1 MFLDAAMDATTG
13 DAPMRA
19 PAFARVEVHFDAG
32 AVADVWADMEAR
44 AASTVYQ
51 TRGFLLPWIAHLGAA
66 RGLRSFYLVARDA
79 TGRPTLFLPLG
90 LARSGPVRWA
100 TYLGGRDSNLNMPL
114 VAPGAPWTPE
124 ALKRLLRE
132 AARTAGVDLYV
143 LKNQPAQWRTRDN
156 PLMLLPHSPAAS
168 AAYGTSLGTGA
179 KELFEAKL
187 SKDTRKKLRKKEARL
202 MEMGRLSHL
211 VAHDDASRRRV
222 LDAFTA
228 QKCARFA
235 AKGIASAFGSAAM
248 RGFLEQASRDGAIE
262 LHALTLD
269 ERVIAVYGGGAQAGH
284 WSGMFN
290 SFDAD
295 PEISRASPGDLLL
308 MRIVADL
315 HTRGIVSMDL
325 GIGEARYKA
334 ALCDTPIALFDSIV
348 PVTARGRGATL
359 AANTAL
365 AAKRA
370 IKANPRLHALAMR
383 ATRLLSARGN
393 S

>member
-1 MFLDAAMDATTG
+1 MFLDAAMDATSG
-13 DAPMRA
+13 DAPARA
-19 PAFARVEVHFDAG
+19 PTFARVEVHFEAG
-32 AVADVWADMEAR
+32 AVADIWADMEAR
-44 AASTVYQ
+44 AASTIYQ
-51 TRGFLLPWIAHLGAA
+51 TRAFLLPWLAHLGAA
-66 RGLRSFYLVARDA
+66 RGLRPVYILARDA
-79 TGRPTLFLPLG
+79 ADRPTLLLPLG
-90 LARSGPVRWA
+90 LARTGPVRWA

-124 ALKRLLRE
+124 ALKRVLRE
-132 AARTAGVDLYV
+132 AARAAGVDLYV
-143 LKNQPAQWRTRDN
+143 LRNQPARWRTQDN

-168 AAYGTSLGTGA
+168 AAYGTSLGAGP

-202 MEMGRLSHL
+202 TEMGRLSHL
-211 VAHDDASRRRV
+211 VARDDASRSRV

-235 AKGIASAFGSAAM
+235 SKGISSAFGSAAM
-248 RGFLEQASRDGAIE
+248 RRFLEQASRDGAVE

-269 ERVIAVYGGGAQAGH
+269 ARIIAVYGGGAQSGH

-295 PEISRASPGDLLL
+295 PEIARASPGDLLL

-315 HTRGIVSMDL
+315 HARGIVSMDL
-325 GIGEARYKA
+325 GIGEARYKT
-334 ALCDTPIALFDSIV
+334 ALCDAPIALFDNIV
-348 PVTARGRGATL
+348 PVSARGRC
-359 AANTAL
+359 AALVTKTAL

-370 IKANPRLHALAMR
+370 IKANPRVHALAMR
-383 ATRLLSARGN
+383 ATRLPPARGA
-393 S
+393 